1 MKKVLSLVLALA
13 MLLTGSVALAGE
25 LALVTDIGTIDDKS
39 FNQGSWEGLAWYA
52 EENDISHEY
61 YRPMDAS
68 PDAYL
73 DSIQLAVENGAKLVV
88 TPGFLFEPAIFM
100 AQSMYPETMFVLVD
114 GVPNDGDWSNGAPEF
129 RTDDNVLS
137 ILYAEE
143 QSGFLA
149 GYAAVKE
156 GYTNLGFIGGIA
168 VPAVVRFGIGFIE
181 GADYA
186 AQEMGLEAGAV
197 TVNYSYSGVFWPTP
211 EVQAMAASWYN
222 DGVEAIFVAAGGA
235 TSSVTAA
242 AEAAEGK
249 WVIGV
254 DSDQSEMSPTILT
267 SALKTLQTSVYMA
280 IAAMYDGEFPGGQTW
295 VMGADNDGVGL
306 PMDTSRFSTFGQA
319 DYDAVYAKLVSGEIE
334 VVSDDDLEDGSTP
347 DFPCEVVIYTVFQ

>member
-13 MLLTGSVALAGE
+13 MLFTGSLALAGE

-68 PDAYL
+68 ADAYL
-73 DSIQLAVENGAKLVV
+73 DSIQLAVESGAKLVV
-88 TPGFLFEPAIFM
+88 TPGFLFEGAIFM
-100 AQSMYPETMFVLVD
+100 AQEMYPETMFVLVD
-114 GVPNDGDWSNGAPEF
+114 GVPNDGETRLVG
-129 RTDDNVLS
+129 DNTVS
-137 ILYAEE
+137 VLYAEE

-156 GYTNLGFIGGIA
+156 GYTSLGFIGGIA
-168 VPAVVRFGIGFIE
+168 VPAVVRFGVGFVE

-186 AQEMGLEAGAV
+186 AQEMGLEPGAV
-197 TVNYSYSGVFWPTP
+197 TVNFSYSGVFWPTP

-242 AEAAEGK
+242 AEAAEDK

-280 IAAMYDGEFPGGQTW
+280 IAAMYDGEFPGGEIW

-306 PMDTSRFSTFGQA
+306 PMETSRFATFNQA

-334 VVSDDDLEDGSTP
+334 VVTDDDLEDGSTP